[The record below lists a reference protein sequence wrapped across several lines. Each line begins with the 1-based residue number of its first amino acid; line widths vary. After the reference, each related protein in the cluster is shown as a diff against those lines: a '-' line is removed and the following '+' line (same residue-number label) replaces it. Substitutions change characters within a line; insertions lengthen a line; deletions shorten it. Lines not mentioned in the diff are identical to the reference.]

1 MVAHIHDSVL
11 QTLTLIERAAG
22 NEADVVRLARAQERE
37 LRQWLFNPDSIGDD
51 SRSTSF
57 AGLVSRIEADIEHD
71 YGVKVELV
79 MVGDCPVDERV
90 SALANAGREAA
101 VNAAKWSGATMVSI
115 FAEVE
120 TDTISMFVRDT
131 GIGFDTT
138 TVASDRQ
145 GIALSIK
152 QRMNQHGGYATIR
165 STPGSGTEVQLIR
178 PRHGS

>member
-1 MVAHIHDSVL
+1 
-11 QTLTLIERAAG
+11 
-22 NEADVVRLARAQERE
+22 
-37 LRQWLFNPDSIGDD
+37 
-51 SRSTSF
+51 
-57 AGLVSRIEADIEHD
+57 
-71 YGVKVELV
+71 
-79 MVGDCPVDERV
+79 
-90 SALANAGREAA
+90 
-101 VNAAKWSGATMVSI
+101 MVSI

-165 STPGSGTEVQLIR
+165 STPGSGTEVQLIL